1 MSVSSFKGRK
11 VEDFS
16 RKRSDT
22 SSKASTNNK
31 MPDENVHPSGSSNSG
46 STPSL
51 PLSIPYYYIANHTD
65 SFDTVNL
72 LNGENEQPQYSN
84 TSHLNIPSHSPAKQQ
99 QPAYTPQL
107 SSQQQQPLAHPQEQF
122 LQQPQ
127 QQQHQQQQ
135 HHRQHQN
142 QNQQQQ
148 QPQYQ
153 QQYQQEQ
160 AFQFQQTRQQPQ
172 VTIDKMKDEGG
183 HERTSSNGTGTL
195 FNQVPKRFSQFILD
209 QQNPYMAQRLD
220 HLSMNSISLYSGGTP
235 SYMESHI
242 QSGYNYTNNS
252 SSNPNHGKKAG
263 MKTGSTTTSSNPK
276 NKSSTT
282 DSIHRDISE
291 SMGSQAT
298 IFSTRPQDND
308 TNSSGINNLKRR
320 KAVRSKEGGL
330 MYRFQLRMRRIAKKM
345 KYIFTVKRK
354 KTVKPIGPTEERR
367 RFRSLLRRSNRTA
380 ANSKMKKKKQDVSA
394 SDLKK
399 SMKKSLSMRLPK
411 SKSKT
416 ISISAPTQNLDL
428 GGGSELVPMDS
439 RLKLRAGLQDANK
452 NELVDLPTEEDSIRR
467 KTLSPPAIVPS
478 SNPLT
483 RAGKFTTRKAPPPP
497 AVPTKQQQQQQQPEP
512 AQLAAVSAALQ
523 KHVAAS
529 KSNATLQK
537 SNADALDAAAA
548 NARALSDHLPGS
560 AVVRK
565 SLYATVVDQMEE
577 ESLVEAWKNYLSHV
591 IASRIKLRQEI
602 NFYQSLKKESTESN
616 YKFGIE
622 TEDEQSRAGSQ
633 ADFSRVPSHMGS
645 QATFAKSIPI
655 TTRTVSEDTSN
666 SKFTQPGVNMK
677 SSNSSRNTSSSTNYS
692 NAPRGFSSVSHKL
705 SVKSFAPT
713 MTTNAES
720 DEEDEDDH
728 SVISILDPTAEEFN
742 RSFANRHSMLGEM
755 LDYQSDTTSIASSQG
770 STATETGSRA
780 THTTESASNILPS
793 AVLSNEDIGI
803 GMRYGTVIRRSSPSK
818 KSASGSK
825 THLLSHSSSEGEGEK
840 SSSGSAGKSNG
851 STISI
856 NKVGQRPISLKR
868 SQGFRVGLNSAASLE
883 VL

>member
-1 MSVSSFKGRK
+1 
-11 VEDFS
+11 
-16 RKRSDT
+16 
-22 SSKASTNNK
+22 
-31 MPDENVHPSGSSNSG
+31 
-46 STPSL
+46 
-51 PLSIPYYYIANHTD
+51 
-65 SFDTVNL
+65 
-72 LNGENEQPQYSN
+72 
-84 TSHLNIPSHSPAKQQ
+84 
-99 QPAYTPQL
+99 
-107 SSQQQQPLAHPQEQF
+107 
-122 LQQPQ
+122 
-127 QQQHQQQQ
+127 
-135 HHRQHQN
+135 
-142 QNQQQQ
+142 
-148 QPQYQ
+148 
-153 QQYQQEQ
+153 
-160 AFQFQQTRQQPQ
+160 
-172 VTIDKMKDEGG
+172 
-183 HERTSSNGTGTL
+183 
-195 FNQVPKRFSQFILD
+195 
-209 QQNPYMAQRLD
+209 MAQRLD
-220 HLSMNSISLYSGGTP
+220 HLSMNLISLYSGGTP
-235 SYMESHI
+235 SYMESQI
-242 QSGYNYTNNS
+242 QSSYNYANNS
-252 SSNPNHGKKAG
+252 SSNPNYSKRSG
-263 MKTGSTTTSSNPK
+263 MKTGSTTTSSNPR

-282 DSIHRDISE
+282 DSIHRDILE

-308 TNSSGINNLKRR
+308 NTNSGINNLKRR
-320 KAVRSKEGGL
+320 KAVRSKEGSL

-345 KYIFTVKRK
+345 KYIFTVRRK
-354 KTVKPIGPTEERR
+354 KTVKPIGPTEERK
-367 RFRSLLRRSNRTA
+367 RFRSLLRKSSRTA
-380 ANSKMKKKKQDVSA
+380 ANSKQKRKRQDA
-394 SDLKK
+394 SPSELKK
-399 SMKKSLSMRLPK
+399 SMRKSLSMRLPK

-439 RLKLRAGLQDANK
+439 RLKMRAGLQDANK

-497 AVPTKQQQQQQQPEP
+497 VVPTKQLQQPEP

-529 KSNATLQK
+529 KSNASLQK
-537 SNADALDAAAA
+537 SNADALAAAAA

-565 SLYATVVDQMEE
+565 SLYATVVDQVEE

-602 NFYQSLKKESTESN
+602 NFYQSLKKELTELN

-633 ADFSRVPSHMGS
+633 ADFSRVPSQMGS
-645 QATFAKSIPI
+645 QATFAKSIPTT

-666 SKFTQPGVNMK
+666 SKFTQSGANMK
-677 SSNSSRNTSSSTNYS
+677 SENSSRNTSSSTNYS
-692 NAPRGFSSVSHKL
+692 NAPRGFSSVHHKL
-705 SVKSFAPT
+705 LVKSFAPT

-720 DEEDEDDH
+720 DEDDDDDH

-755 LDYQSDTTSIASSQG
+755 LDYQSDTTSVASSQG
-770 STATETGSRA
+770 SIATEIASRA
-780 THTTESASNILPS
+780 THTTASVSNILPS
-793 AVLSNEDIGI
+793 AVISNEDIGV

-818 KSASGSK
+818 KSANGSK

-851 STISI
+851 LTISI

-868 SQGFRVGLNSAASLE
+868 SQGFRVGLSSAASLE